1 MKKYVRWINN
11 YYVIGDNLA
20 IGIVYEKGNGISVDL
35 QISSRRVRKIENVEG
50 LSCSIIIIKENAGP
64 EEVENTI
71 IYFEEYKFENKDNK
85 CFLNLSRIL
94 DNIGIKYEQLDSKKY
109 QKVKSID
116 DSINL
121 YNKGILDTY
130 MLGGDLYMYG
140 VGAVYLPQEMYIGNR
155 EVYEIN
161 VLSCYKEDSLYQNVL
176 ESIER
181 GEKVDIT
188 IDDDFIK
195 DFFLCEIV
203 DIRFQGGNIHKDRF
217 PDINKMSLYFEES
230 DKEINILFNNNCRQ
244 ITTVLNAF
252 IRCKSYERIVN
263 TYYKMKMLGVS
274 DGFNILGIEK

>member
-161 VLSCYKEDSLYQNVL
+161 VLSCYKEDSLYAV
-176 ESIER
+176 
-181 GEKVDIT
+181 
-188 IDDDFIK
+188 
-195 DFFLCEIV
+195 
-203 DIRFQGGNIHKDRF
+203 
-217 PDINKMSLYFEES
+217 
-230 DKEINILFNNNCRQ
+230 
-244 ITTVLNAF
+244 
-252 IRCKSYERIVN
+252 
-263 TYYKMKMLGVS
+263 
-274 DGFNILGIEK
+274 